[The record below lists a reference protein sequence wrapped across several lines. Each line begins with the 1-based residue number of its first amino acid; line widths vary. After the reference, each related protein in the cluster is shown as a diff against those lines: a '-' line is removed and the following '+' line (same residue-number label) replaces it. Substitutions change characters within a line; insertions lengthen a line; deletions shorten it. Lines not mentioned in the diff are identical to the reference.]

1 MAENLQNSGNIQESG
16 VVSENPAAEGEEYE
30 YEYIEVADGE
40 ELPEDAEYEYVE
52 VVDDTVLPEENS
64 AVQESFSAVEK
75 NEEPILSVPQEPQGM
90 ASSEDVVTQD
100 KSDLVEEVQIAT
112 PLSSPVQ
119 EADLNALLDEDSEI
133 KEVDAATMLDG
144 EYSDDFAKNLFENKQ
159 EVKVEE
165 VSLDDI
171 LGENAPIAPAEIE
184 NVREV
189 SPEELVAGINRE
201 DDDALRNSI
210 WGDLS
215 DDEPME
221 VEKEVVA
228 EEKVLYSES
237 GEPQQITE
245 ETIIMSREDDSIVK
259 QVSETVSEPV
269 VETVVE
275 EVAPVVEV
283 APEPVVETMVEE
295 VAPMAEVA
303 PEPVVETVVE
313 EVAPVAEVAPEPV
326 VETVVEEVA
335 PVAEVAPEPVV
346 ESVVEEVAPVV
357 EVAPEPVVETVIEE
371 VAPVAEVAPE
381 PIVETVIEEVAP
393 VAEVAPEPVVE
404 TMVEEVAPM
413 AEVALEPIVET
424 VIEEVAPMAEVAPEP
439 VMMSMLTEEPVAE
452 VYASEIDKSQESSN
466 ELSGE
471 QDPADLDAVSEPTAE
486 AILGQVFQ
494 LGYQVVS
501 LTEAQR
507 QEMLTKEHV
516 IDRASGMQFFELNG
530 GSLLLNVD
538 NAQELDDWHLII
550 FNQNLVPVSDNKRIE
565 IVQPTDTIRMAT
577 VVKRGVEK
585 LNIYNEE
592 EYCFENPKD
601 AFLPAQKHFIYGK
614 TDDDTGLIVNDFV
627 QISLR
632 SNIGKILNFENTV
645 FGWLSGPDK
654 AQIYFAQLGKLAI
667 SSEEQIVEDEE
678 KKKQQA
684 AKWLSGDADDKY
696 FEFSATS
703 ASGEFVGDDVVKSV
717 HVVVGTSA
725 YGWNVSFDN
734 GVQMSLRDLQEYESK
749 HGCMPSANGEISHG
763 STSLK
768 FSNVEKIVAYQTPQ
782 YFAYGR
788 S

>member
-1 MAENLQNSGNIQESG
+1 MAENLQDSDNIQESG
-16 VVSENPAAEGEEYE
+16 VAIENPAAEGEEYE
-30 YEYIEVADGE
+30 YEYIEVVDGE

-269 VETVVE
+269 VESVVE
-275 EVAPVVEV
+275 EVAPVAEV
-283 APEPVVETMVEE
+283 VPEPIVETEVEE

-303 PEPVVETVVE
+303 PEPVVQ
-313 EVAPVAEVAPEPV
+313 
-326 VETVVEEVA
+326 TVVEEVA

-346 ESVVEEVAPVV
+346 ESVVEEVAPMA
-357 EVAPEPVVETVIEE
+357 EVAPEPVVESVVEE

-381 PIVETVIEEVAP
+381 PIVESV
-393 VAEVAPEPVVE
+393 
-404 TMVEEVAPM
+404 VEEVAPM
-413 AEVALEPIVET
+413 AEVAPEPIVET
-424 VIEEVAPMAEVAPEP
+424 AVEEVAPMAEVAPEPVVESVVEEVAPMAEVASEP

-486 AILGQVFQ
+486 AILGQVVQ